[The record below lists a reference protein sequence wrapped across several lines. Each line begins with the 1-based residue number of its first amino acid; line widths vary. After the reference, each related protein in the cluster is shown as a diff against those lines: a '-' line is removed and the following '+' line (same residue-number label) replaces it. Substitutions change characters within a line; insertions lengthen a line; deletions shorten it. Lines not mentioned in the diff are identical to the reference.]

1 MKLRCLPLG
10 RKTMMNLDRILET
23 SLCWQSLYNQSYGFS
38 VYRWE
43 SWSIRKTECQ
53 RIVAFKLWCWR
64 RLLRVPR
71 TARWSKQSILKE
83 INPEY
88 SLEGLMLKLQYFG
101 HLVWRADSL
110 DKTLMLGKVE
120 GKRRRG
126 QQKMRWLDSFT
137 KWIDRNLSKLQE
149 RIDNR
154 GAWRAAVHGIAK
166 SKTQLGN
173 KKTKNRREWLL
184 SFSCLLCFSIFSF
197 FLFLFPFPTNR
208 KEWEWN
214 YWPSVGKWRNRVK
227 VVMSIMCLLF
237 DSYTS

>member
-1 MKLRCLPLG
+1 MLLNCGVGEDSWEFLG
-10 RKTMMNLDRILET
+10 LART
-23 SLCWQSLYNQSYGFS
+23 SN
-38 VYRWE
+38 
-43 SWSIRKTECQ
+43 
-53 RIVAFKLWCWR
+53 
-64 RLLRVPR
+64 
-71 TARWSKQSILKE
+71 QSILKA
-83 INPEY
+83 ISPEY
-88 SLEGLMLKLQYFG
+88 SLEGLMLKLQFFG

-173 KKTKNRREWLL
+173 KKQRIEENGFSLFLVCFVSL
-184 SFSCLLCFSIFSF
+184 SSLFFSF
-197 FLFLFPFPTNR
+197 FSHFLPTEKSENETIDLVLESDEIES
-208 KEWEWN
+208 K
-214 YWPSVGKWRNRVK
+214 
-227 VVMSIMCLLF
+227 L
-237 DSYTS
+237 

>member
-23 SLCWQSLYNQSYGFS
+23 SLCWQSLYNQSCGFS
-38 VYRWE
+38 VYRWA

-173 KKTKNRREWLL
+173 KKQRIEENGFSLFLVCFVSL
-184 SFSCLLCFSIFSF
+184 SSLFFSF
-197 FLFLFPFPTNR
+197 FSHFLPTEKSENETIDLVLESDEIES
-208 KEWEWN
+208 K
-214 YWPSVGKWRNRVK
+214 
-227 VVMSIMCLLF
+227 L
-237 DSYTS
+237 

>member
-38 VYRWE
+38 VYRWA

-53 RIVAFKLWCWR
+53 RIVAFKLWWWR

-88 SLEGLMLKLQYFG
+88 SLEGMMLKLQFFG

-173 KKTKNRREWLL
+173 KKQRIEENGFSLFLVCFVSL
-184 SFSCLLCFSIFSF
+184 SSLFFSF
-197 FLFLFPFPTNR
+197 FSHFLPTEKSENETIDLVLESDEIES
-208 KEWEWN
+208 K
-214 YWPSVGKWRNRVK
+214 
-227 VVMSIMCLLF
+227 L
-237 DSYTS
+237 

>member
-38 VYRWE
+38 VYRWA

-88 SLEGLMLKLQYFG
+88 SLEGLMLKLQFFG

-173 KKTKNRREWLL
+173 KKQRIEENGFSLFLVCFVSL
-184 SFSCLLCFSIFSF
+184 SSLFFSF
-197 FLFLFPFPTNR
+197 FSHFLPTEKSENETIDLVLESDEIES
-208 KEWEWN
+208 K
-214 YWPSVGKWRNRVK
+214 
-227 VVMSIMCLLF
+227 L
-237 DSYTS
+237 